1 MAILSLFARTAFV
14 NARAESQHF
23 PVVTELLGAFSK
35 RILKKFV
42 PG

>member
-1 MAILSLFARTAFV
+1 MAMVSIFPHPAFV
-14 NARAESQHF
+14 NAQTENQHF